1 VAKGNQSPDI
11 FICDTSPPLSQIDL
25 DTCTREK
32 DSMPSVIG
40 SPTRTYTPPS
50 SNDESLPLHYSNASH
65 TSVPHNSK
73 LHPHSHSHPSSSSTS
88 LNIHTTTQHNNSN
101 PASPPSSSDDSPTTS
116 TGGTFTYLSGQDDDT
131 EMLDYNYNPTLPL
144 QTGDSSPEALFFA
157 SSTQQQQLNRFTSA
171 EDTGLSPFSAA
182 LAGLKGNGSSPEYAV
197 EGDSPGLGTEMR
209 GLRLNSRFP
218 SPVQGTVRL
227 EDVMLPSEDN
237 MGLPNGALFAQEQ
250 YETKPQVQHVENG
263 LFQR

>member
-1 VAKGNQSPDI
+1 
-11 FICDTSPPLSQIDL
+11 
-25 DTCTREK
+25 
-32 DSMPSVIG
+32 
-40 SPTRTYTPPS
+40 
-50 SNDESLPLHYSNASH
+50 
-65 TSVPHNSK
+65 
-73 LHPHSHSHPSSSSTS
+73 
-88 LNIHTTTQHNNSN
+88 
-101 PASPPSSSDDSPTTS
+101 
-116 TGGTFTYLSGQDDDT
+116 
-131 EMLDYNYNPTLPL
+131 MLDYNYNPLPLL

-157 SSTQQQQLNRFTSA
+157 SSSQQQQPNRFTSA

-227 EDVMLPSEDN
+227 EDVMLPSEDI

>member
-1 VAKGNQSPDI
+1 
-11 FICDTSPPLSQIDL
+11 
-25 DTCTREK
+25 
-32 DSMPSVIG
+32 
-40 SPTRTYTPPS
+40 
-50 SNDESLPLHYSNASH
+50 
-65 TSVPHNSK
+65 
-73 LHPHSHSHPSSSSTS
+73 
-88 LNIHTTTQHNNSN
+88 
-101 PASPPSSSDDSPTTS
+101 
-116 TGGTFTYLSGQDDDT
+116 
-131 EMLDYNYNPTLPL
+131 MLDYNYPDLSLPL
-144 QTGDSSPEALFFA
+144 QTGDSSPEALFFG
-157 SSTQQQQLNRFTSA
+157 SSSQANRFTTA
-171 EDTGLSPFSAA
+171 ENIGLSPFSAA

-237 MGLPNGALFAQEQ
+237 MGLPQLSNGSLFAQEQ

>member
-1 VAKGNQSPDI
+1 
-11 FICDTSPPLSQIDL
+11 
-25 DTCTREK
+25 
-32 DSMPSVIG
+32 MPSVIG

-50 SNDESLPLHYSNASH
+50 SNDESLPLHYGNASH

-73 LHPHSHSHPSSSSTS
+73 LHPHHHHSHPSSSTS
-88 LNIHTTTQHNNSN
+88 LNIHTLNTTQQHNDSN

-131 EMLDYNYNPTLPL
+131 EMLDYNYTLPLL

-157 SSTQQQQLNRFTSA
+157 SSTQPNRFTSA
-171 EDTGLSPFSAA
+171 ENTGLSPFSAA

-237 MGLPNGALFAQEQ
+237 MGLPNGSLFAQEQ

-263 LFQR
+263 LFQRYPPQPVPFETASMLLGWL